1 MKKLSWMLAA
11 ILTCGLATTVF
22 TSCSSNNEDGSTP
35 TATFSKIQVV
45 CTAETTQ
52 SALDVLNMKVY
63 YPDNTATTTVE
74 SMTGTTWTKTIE
86 IPASKAPC
94 TIECYMTVTPKDA
107 EGKASNLKFGKSC
120 KMMVSTLDNNG
131 YNISTILGGYSMST
145 VDVEDGTALS
155 EFAKDANNGE
165 TRTTISIDKNGNLSE
180 K

>member
-1 MKKLSWMLAA
+1 MKKFSWMLAA

-22 TSCSSNNEDGSTP
+22 TSCSSSSDDSSTP
-35 TATFSKIQVV
+35 AATFSTIQVV

-52 SALDVLNMKVY
+52 SSLDALNMKVY

-94 TIECYMTVTPKDA
+94 TVECYMTVTPKDA
-107 EGKASNLKFGKSC
+107 EGKTSNLTFGKGC
-120 KMMVSTLDNNG
+120 KMTVSTLDSKGNSISLILSSNP
-131 YNISTILGGYSMST
+131 ISTT
-145 VDVEDGTALS
+145 VVEDGIALS
-155 EFAKDANNGE
+155 EFAKNTNSAE
-165 TRTTISIDKNGNLSE
+165 RKITISIDKNGNLTE